1 MNEYISQETQML
13 LENNGYKINGTFAQK
28 SIRDGKAF
36 IGEIS
41 IMFVPEIRVMVSL
54 INTLVDIKECKV
66 LKDELES
73 TIKLLNKI
81 KEEEK

>member
-1 MNEYISQETQML
+1 ML
-13 LENNGYKINGTFAQK
+13 LVNNGYKIHDTFAQK

-36 IGEIS
+36 IGIIS
-41 IMFVPEIRVMVSL
+41 IMFVPEIRVIASL
-54 INTLVDIKECKV
+54 IDTLVDIQECKV

-73 TIKLLNKI
+73 VIKLLNKI